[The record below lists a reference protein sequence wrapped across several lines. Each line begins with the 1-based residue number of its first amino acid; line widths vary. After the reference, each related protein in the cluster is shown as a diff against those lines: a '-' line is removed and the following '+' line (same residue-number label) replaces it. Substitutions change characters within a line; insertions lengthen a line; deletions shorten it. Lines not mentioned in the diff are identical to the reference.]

1 MSKDLACARIEAK
14 VLKNIVFF
22 KEDAASEMH
31 LAKALLSEQQIQ
43 QVLELC
49 GEDVGDNLVNNIST
63 VVSELAVQGREKKT
77 GFARPGVPKALS
89 FTPECRQVFEA
100 WKMERLNGTMTSP
113 VELLARLLEEMDGS
127 QLSNIFK
134 AEGVNAKGLRYAEEH
149 NETPP
154 AEITGIK
161 KFFEPKYLTNMN
173 KQASSGE
180 FEPFFGREDEI
191 NKMIRIL
198 SRQRKPNPALVGEAG
213 VGKTALVEGLA
224 ARIEAGDVPD
234 VLKSAQVVSL
244 DIGELTA
251 GTKYRGDFE
260 KRVKEVIASLE
271 EESDVVLFIDEY
283 HTVVGAGASG
293 GGALDL
299 SNMLKPLLARGKIRL
314 IAGTTPKEFKNTI
327 RKDAALKRRT
337 QEVRIE
343 ELSEGYTIMAC
354 RKSVQDLLSPRHGVE
369 YSDDAI
375 KTAVQMSKRYMPEG
389 KWPDTPLDILDD
401 AGAHLRVKYNDEVER
416 KQQVV
421 GVNEIMTII
430 AENTGI
436 ESARL
441 DAGDGES
448 LRQLTGNLKKKVF
461 GQDEPVEAL
470 ARAFKK
476 VNAGMGRLNGPMG
489 VYVFTGP
496 TGVGKTELA
505 KALAD
510 ETGMHLA
517 RFDMSEYAEQHSVAR
532 LKGAPPGYI
541 GHEDGGQMTE
551 EIRQHPY
558 SVVLLDEIEKAH
570 PDVLKVFLPTFDDG
584 RMTDGEGTTVDFS
597 NTIFILTTN
606 LKDEFGGRKAVGFSE
621 EEQSDVESNSYQKAV
636 KDAFPN
642 ELYNRIDAVFPFDH
656 LEQDVVRLV
665 LDKLIKK
672 RTDHLFAHKAIE
684 IEISDLA
691 RDFIANAGY
700 DREMGGR
707 PMDRA
712 IDKYIATDALIDAI
726 LFDGLKNGGTVSIDL
741 EDGKITHKFNATADS
756 AAVGSNDNSATA
768 VNNDANKGPD
778 KGPHQATIAPK

>member
-1 MSKDLACARIEAK
+1 MSTDLACARIEAK
-14 VLKNIVFF
+14 ILKSIVFF

-31 LAKALLSEQQIQ
+31 LAKALLSESQIQ

-63 VVSELAVQGREKKT
+63 VVSELSVEGREKKT
-77 GFARPGVPKALS
+77 GFARPGVPTSLS
-89 FTPECRQVFEA
+89 FTPECKHVYEA
-100 WKMERLNGTMTSP
+100 WKAERLSGVMTSP
-113 VELLARLLEEMDGS
+113 VELLARLLDELEGT
-127 QLSNIFK
+127 QISNIFK

-161 KFFEPKYLTNMN
+161 KFFEHKLLVNMN
-173 KQASSGE
+173 RQASSGE

-191 NKMIRIL
+191 NKIIRIL

-213 VGKTALVEGLA
+213 VGKTALIEGLA

-234 VLKSAQVVSL
+234 VLKNAQVVSL
-244 DIGELTA
+244 DIGSLTA

-260 KRVKEVIASLE
+260 KRVKDLIAKLE
-271 EESDVVLFIDEY
+271 EEEDVVLFIDEY
-283 HTVVGAGASG
+283 HTVVGAGSAG

-354 RKSVQDLLSPRHGVE
+354 RKSVQDLLGPRHGVE

-401 AGAHLRVKYNDEVER
+401 AGAHLRVKYNDETER
-416 KQQVV
+416 KQHVV

-448 LRQLTGNLKKKVF
+448 LKQLTNNLKKKVF

-489 VYVFTGP
+489 VYILAGP

-505 KALAD
+505 KALAE
-510 ETGMHLA
+510 ETGMHFA

-541 GHEDGGQMTE
+541 GHSDGGQLTE

-570 PDVLKVFLPTFDDG
+570 PEVLKVFLPTFDDG

-597 NTIFILTTN
+597 NTIFVMTTN
-606 LKDEFGGRKAVGFSE
+606 LKDEFGGRKSVGFSE
-621 EEQSDVESNSYQKAV
+621 EEQPDSENNPYQKAV

-642 ELYNRIDAVFPFDH
+642 ELYNRVDAVFAFDH

-684 IEISDLA
+684 IEISELA

-712 IDKYIATDALIDAI
+712 IDKYIATDSLIDEI
-726 LFDGLKNGGTVSIDL
+726 LFNGLKNGGTVSIDL
-741 EDGKITHKFNATADS
+741 EDGKITHKFNATTNDGGG
-756 AAVGSNDNSATA
+756 VSNDNDAT
-768 VNNDANKGPD
+768 VTSDDANKGPH
-778 KGPHQATIAPK
+778 KATLGPK

>member
-1 MSKDLACARIEAK
+1 MSTDLACARIEAK
-14 VLKNIVFF
+14 ILKSIAFF

-63 VVSELAVQGREKKT
+63 VVSELAVESREKKT
-77 GFARPGVPKALS
+77 GFARPGAPKALS
-89 FTPECRQVFEA
+89 FTPECKQVFEA
-100 WKMERLNGTMTSP
+100 WKMERMNGTMTSP
-113 VELLARLLEEMDGS
+113 VELLARLLEEMEGS

-234 VLKSAQVVSL
+234 VLKNAQVVSL

-251 GTKYRGDFE
+251 GAKYRGDFE
-260 KRVKEVIASLE
+260 KRVKEIVANLE

-283 HTVVGAGASG
+283 HTVVGAGAAG

-354 RKSVQDLLSPRHGVE
+354 RKSVQDLLGPRHGVE

-401 AGAHLRVKYNDEVER
+401 AGAHLRVKYNDEAER
-416 KQQVV
+416 KQHVV

-441 DAGDGES
+441 DAGDGGS
-448 LRQLTGNLKKKVF
+448 LRELPDNLKKKVF

-489 VYVFTGP
+489 VYVLAGP

-510 ETGMHLA
+510 ETGMHFA

-541 GHEDGGQMTE
+541 GHSDGGQLTE

-570 PDVLKVFLPTFDDG
+570 PEVLKVFLPTFDDG

-597 NTIFILTTN
+597 NTIFVMTTN
-606 LKDEFGGRKAVGFSE
+606 LKDEFGGRKSVGFTE
-621 EEQSDVESNSYQKAV
+621 EEQPDSENNPYQKAV

-642 ELYNRIDAVFPFDH
+642 ELYNRVDAVFAFDH

-684 IEISDLA
+684 IEISELA

-712 IDKYIATDALIDAI
+712 IDKYIATDSLIDEI
-726 LFDGLKNGGTVSIDL
+726 LFNGLKNGGTVSIDL
-741 EDGKITHKFNATADS
+741 EDGKITHKFNATADN
-756 AAVGSNDNSATA
+756 AAGGSNDNNATA
-768 VNNDANKGPD
+768 AKNDVNKGPD
-778 KGPHQATIAPK
+778 KGPHQATIGPK